1 MQASITRDDEERIWQ
16 WNANLPVAPENCIH
30 DVFDEQLQ
38 SSRDTAAIDS
48 WDGHFTYAELDELS
62 TRLAL
67 HLRSRGAG
75 TDAVIPICFE
85 KSRWV
90 VVCMLAVVKSG
101 AAFATLDPAMPTER
115 LASFVR
121 SVQPRVMLVGAGLKD
136 RFDGLGLD
144 LVSNAPELCEAGPPG
159 DATLPQVRP
168 DDLAYV
174 LFTSGSTG
182 TPKVVLHCH
191 RAAAA
196 NMRHA
201 TGYGPGSRVLQ
212 FASQAFGASIWEIFK
227 TLGNGGCLVI
237 PPARDRL
244 GGIANFITKKQITRT
259 FFTPSL
265 LNLLKPEEVTCL
277 QILTVG
283 GEPVTEQLIQTWAHR
298 VRLLEAFGM
307 TEGVAIETKIDR
319 EGKKSREGQTLV
331 GATWIVDADDPDKL
345 APIGVAGELLI
356 ESPTLCKGY
365 LDNPEADAS
374 AFLEQP
380 LWARKH
386 GSGRAARLFRTGD
399 LARYT
404 EDGVVQ
410 IVGRKD
416 TRVKL
421 YGQRFELGEVEQVMA
436 KSLPDGVSA
445 AAELIIPSGGSPMLV
460 AFIHGS
466 TVDFVSVIKDIRE
479 KMAAALP
486 DYMVPRGFVKLAE
499 RPMNASG
506 KLDRKKL
513 REMASALTT
522 AELVAHGSDAVKT
535 QPETDMEKKMQS
547 LWSEVLNLP
556 APLIGRE
563 DDFFFNGGSSL
574 QCIKLISSARRENI
588 SIDIEDIFRG
598 RTLQAISAA
607 AHVIRQEERNP
618 DQSAGSSRY
627 QISDITTTVPESD
640 VEEVLE
646 ATDWQAWS
654 IYAGLLKSRGWHDYM
669 IFHFTGSLDVSR
681 LQKAC
686 HELVATHSVL
696 RTTFLVHE
704 QATFQVVLTP
714 KAYSVEFTT
723 HEVQPGESLAAASQE
738 VIDTDVKRKTRLGDA
753 LVKFMLINDSSASA
767 YRLVMRISHAQY
779 DAVSV
784 GEIWRALESAYW
796 GDEIPQLSPFSHYV
810 DKAAAATAASKAD
823 EFWKARMAGAPI
835 SDIISHSR
843 PPYSRIVDSAAA
855 ASVPVPDLRAQGL
868 TTATAVL
875 ACWSIVLSQLCQQQE
890 VVFGNIISGRHL
902 NVQGVEQTIGPC
914 MNTLPIRAKVDPQA
928 TFAELLQTIQDD
940 YLQSLPF
947 SHLGHRQLIQNSTS
961 WPRWSRFSTIVNHIS
976 LDAATAAA
984 PPFSSARAL
993 AAGLRCALDIH
1004 EPPHD
1009 KADLWLHS
1017 ASAPGGDAVSLELRY
1032 SGRAFPRAWVEAVL
1046 AHFCAVFERLPA
1058 VLGCAVGSAC
1068 PAFAGPGPAAVVL
1081 GGAVAGDVG
1090 SETQAG
1096 QRAVA
1101 VSGALGCVVRG
1112 AWAAVLG
1119 KGFETRVD
1127 GFSEATPF
1135 YDVWGDL
1142 IGAAALARCYGDCG
1156 YEVSTEDVLDNPS
1169 QGEQMALLAGL

>member
-356 ESPTLCKGY
+356 ESPTLCKSY

-445 AAELIIPSGGSPMLV
+445 AAELITPSGGSPMLV

-513 REMASALTT
+513 
-522 AELVAHGSDAVKT
+522 
-535 QPETDMEKKMQS
+535 P
-547 LWSEVLNLP
+547 
-556 APLIGRE
+556 
-563 DDFFFNGGSSL
+563 
-574 QCIKLISSARRENI
+574 
-588 SIDIEDIFRG
+588 
-598 RTLQAISAA
+598 
-607 AHVIRQEERNP
+607 
-618 DQSAGSSRY
+618 
-627 QISDITTTVPESD
+627 
-640 VEEVLE
+640 
-646 ATDWQAWS
+646 
-654 IYAGLLKSRGWHDYM
+654 
-669 IFHFTGSLDVSR
+669 
-681 LQKAC
+681 
-686 HELVATHSVL
+686 
-696 RTTFLVHE
+696 
-704 QATFQVVLTP
+704 
-714 KAYSVEFTT
+714 
-723 HEVQPGESLAAASQE
+723 ASQE

-753 LVKFMLINDSSASA
+753 LVKFMLIKDSSASA

-823 EFWKARMAGAPI
+823 EFWKARMAGAPT

-1058 VLGCAVGSAC
+1058 
-1068 PAFAGPGPAAVVL
+1068 
-1081 GGAVAGDVG
+1081 
-1090 SETQAG
+1090 
-1096 QRAVA
+1096 
-1101 VSGALGCVVRG
+1101 
-1112 AWAAVLG
+1112 
-1119 KGFETRVD
+1119 
-1127 GFSEATPF
+1127 
-1135 YDVWGDL
+1135 
-1142 IGAAALARCYGDCG
+1142 
-1156 YEVSTEDVLDNPS
+1156 
-1169 QGEQMALLAGL
+1169 GEQMALLAGL